1 MKRRPHILVDC
12 THLTSLDLRKAFNA
26 HSKFFKKSLGNHC
39 FTLSDV
45 FINRSTEC
53 KLCMFANLKPDSELD
68 SDPDSELDS
77 DLDSELDPG
86 PDSEPDSDPDSELDP
101 DPDSKLD
108 PDPDSELN
116 SDPDSEP
123 DPDPDSDLDPDPN
136 SELIPDLDPQPRC
149 LFSVECPI
157 RNTDCNPI
165 PS

>member
-53 KLCMFANLKPDSELD
+53 KLCLFANLKPDSELD

-77 DLDSELDPG
+77 D
-86 PDSEPDSDPDSELDP
+86 PDSELDL
-101 DPDSKLD
+101 DSG
-108 PDPDSELN
+108 
-116 SDPDSEP
+116 
-123 DPDPDSDLDPDPN
+123 
-136 SELIPDLDPQPRC
+136 
-149 LFSVECPI
+149 F
-157 RNTDCNPI
+157 RNGYGP
-165 PS
+165 